1 MSDAFAE
8 LNEHNDA
15 GTPLALGAPGVFAK
29 WVSTNIGLAGPS
41 DFLIPST
48 ALDGITVGVNGGGIY
63 NVTISVSFGSD
74 KVNSLTECSLFVDN
88 VEMPNIGFHRT
99 IGNANDQGAASGNGL
114 IALSPGNV
122 LDLRFN
128 SSVNNTTL
136 DLYHITLVVKSILRA
151 L

>member
-29 WVSTNIGLAGPS
+29 WVSTNIG
-41 DFLIPST
+41 
-48 ALDGITVGVNGGGIY
+48 
-63 NVTISVSFGSD
+63 
-74 KVNSLTECSLFVDN
+74 
-88 VEMPNIGFHRT
+88 FHRT
-99 IGNANDQGAASGNGL
+99 IGNANDQGAAPGNGL

-136 DLYHITLVVKSILRA
+136 DLFHITLVVKSILRA

>member
-29 WVSTNIGLAGPS
+29 WVSTNIG
-41 DFLIPST
+41 
-48 ALDGITVGVNGGGIY
+48 
-63 NVTISVSFGSD
+63 
-74 KVNSLTECSLFVDN
+74 
-88 VEMPNIGFHRT
+88 FHRT
-99 IGNANDQGAASGNGL
+99 IGNANDQGSAPANGGVT
-114 IALSPGNV
+114 LSPGNV

-136 DLYHITLVVKSILRA
+136 QLFHITLWVQSVLRD